1 MTSDDQ
7 NELLNQI
14 SKLAGQINRHKNGQI
29 SNDRIAMQANASGG
43 YTYPVPSWHHNNRG
57 PTRRGGYSKPGQAY
71 RNRSLILT
79 GATSSSAPNPPS
91 EYTLK
96 FEAEKPANPGRG
108 WVSKTDR
115 HRQLIN
121 ASIFDKS
128 SQDRTKAIEETRKK
142 KMKQRQ
148 ELEKYKLL
156 KHFQLE
162 AVANKY
168 MGTSTHAVSGTE
180 RFEINV
186 QGIRFLVANNGSKL
200 IRVPDHINSLK
211 STPKVA
217 AVGPVKF
224 YRSKN
229 GNMYRAGIVKA
240 HRATGIIKKVDE
252 PCKIFSTSGILYSLV
267 SVGIQPPSSCHKGP
281 MCRYIHDP
289 SKVAVCK
296 EYLQKGSC
304 SNGNSC
310 DLSHELTPER
320 TPSCLHFSRGNC
332 SNSSCRYTHVRVSPS
347 ALVCRSFGTY
357 GYCQKGTACMERH
370 VNECPEFSNTGK
382 CNTRGCKLPH
392 REKASLM
399 RNQASRKQS
408 ETANDETTDISSD
421 DDDNIDS
428 DDYDSEELEEFINNE
443 VSDTEI
449 PMQQDFVHLS

>member
-7 NELLNQI
+7 SHLLNQI
-14 SKLAGQINRHKNGQI
+14 SKLAGQINRHKNGQ
-29 SNDRIAMQANASGG
+29 DVHEQIAMRSNASEG
-43 YTYPVPSWHHNNRG
+43 YTYPTTSWHHNYRSY
-57 PTRRGGYSKPGQAY
+57 TRGGGYCKPGQAY

-79 GATSSSAPNPPS
+79 GATTSSAPKPPS
-91 EYTLK
+91 EYK
-96 FEAEKPANPGRG
+96 FKCEADTPTNPGPG

-128 SQDRTKAIEETRKK
+128 SQNRARAIEETRKK
-142 KMKQRQ
+142 KIKQRQ

-156 KHFQLE
+156 KHFQQE
-162 AVANKY
+162 AVANRY
-168 MGTSTHAVSGTE
+168 MGSSTHAISETDK
-180 RFEINV
+180 FEINV

-200 IRVPDHINSLK
+200 IRVPGDINSLK

-240 HRATGIIKKVDE
+240 HRATGIVKKVNE
-252 PCKIFSTSGILYSLV
+252 PCKIFSTSG
-267 SVGIQPPSSCHKGP
+267 SCHKGP

-289 SKVAVCK
+289 SRVAACK

-304 SNGNSC
+304 SNGDSC

-320 TPSCLHFSRGNC
+320 TPSCLHFARGNC
-332 SNSSCRYTHVRVSPS
+332 SNSNCRYTHVRVSPS

-399 RNQASRKQS
+399 RNQASRKKD
-408 ETANDETTDISSD
+408 ETTTDETTDISSD
-421 DDDNIDS
+421 DDDRRVRVFSRTTGATTWSCGFNGKAKRLGS
-428 DDYDSEELEEFINNE
+428 N
-443 VSDTEI
+443 
-449 PMQQDFVHLS
+449 

>member
-7 NELLNQI
+7 NQLLNQI
-14 SKLAGQINRHKNGQI
+14 SKLAGQINRHKNGQVAD
-29 SNDRIAMQANASGG
+29 NRIAMQASAHEGH
-43 YTYPVPSWHHNNRG
+43 TYSIPSWHHKYYGHTRG
-57 PTRRGGYSKPGQAY
+57 GGYSKPSQAY

-79 GATSSSAPNPPS
+79 GATPSSVPNHPS
-91 EYTLK
+91 EYNFK
-96 FEAEKPANPGRG
+96 CEADKPANPGSG

-128 SQDRTKAIEETRKK
+128 SQNRARAIEETRKK

-156 KHFQLE
+156 KHFQQE
-162 AVANKY
+162 AVANRF
-168 MGTSTHAVSGTE
+168 MGTSTHPISRTD

-200 IRVPDHINSLK
+200 IRVPGDINTPK

-240 HRATGIIKKVDE
+240 HRATGIIKKVNE
-252 PCKIFSTSGILYSLV
+252 PCKIFSTTG
-267 SVGIQPPSSCHKGP
+267 SCHKGP

-304 SNGNSC
+304 SNGDSC

-320 TPSCLHFSRGNC
+320 TPSCLHFARGNC
-332 SNSSCRYTHVRVSPS
+332 SNASCRYIHVRVSPS

-357 GYCQKGTACMERH
+357 GYCQKGTDCMERH

-399 RNQASRKQS
+399 RNQASRKRS
-408 ETANDETTDISSD
+408 ETINDETTDISS

-449 PMQQDFVHLS
+449 PMQQDF